1 MVLYKWVFLGTVK
14 IHNKY
19 TIANSTF
26 QYNSAG
32 KCVTSPLNVYKSYFC
47 ERGGGVHI
55 VVFDNVLR
63 NSNITLFNNTLE
75 GNSAVFG
82 GGALVCLSGST
93 SGNTIQILHNK
104 FIANRALAGGG
115 GLDVGITTHN
125 KPYPRENFIFVF
137 NSSFEHNKALFGGGM
152 SMFGGFISFF
162 KKHTYNEINCSSCHF
177 ESNTARG
184 GAAVNIGPDIFKFDG
199 TQCLM
204 LINFVNCTIENNS
217 ITFDSTSSGASDGN
231 GAFFTS
237 VIAVKFSG
245 KTIFT
250 GNNGTALYI
259 DSTIAIFGQNSFVDF
274 SNNSGYQGG
283 GILLFGKSALYVGEG
298 GYFQFSNNT
307 ATKFGGAICA
317 LNGGKHVFPY
327 INLCFLKLKN
337 PHSKLTGLNFI
348 FVNNSAKIGDDIY
361 ATSIVSCEM
370 LCRRRSAANSL
381 THFFD
386 NKCFGNFKFG
396 DSQDHITK
404 HVATSPMNVTSIS
417 ENSSLA
423 MPIFPGILTHLNIV
437 QYDEV
442 GGDVSQLFPLT
453 ARVQSSSQNASIKV
467 DSSYTVITDNS
478 VILFGSPG
486 DKGDLLLESQTV
498 RHFIRFKL
506 SHCGPGFVLNKGKD
520 TKCVCSSFNS
530 NNESLSYVSLK
541 CEPNGSV
548 GIAVNNWAGYPNISI
563 ASPDSLYTGVCV
575 TQLCNHCPTNDTSDY
590 LFCSLPQSPENLE
603 KQICGESRQG
613 RLCGRCVPY
622 KSVYYHSD
630 NFTCGDNTSCQ
641 YGIPIYIA
649 SELLPVTIIFLVI
662 LLFKISLT
670 SGAVYS
676 FVFYAQILSIL
687 SITLYGTIPLQ
698 NKNTAYAIKFFQL
711 LLGIFNFNIGK
722 WEFCVFQTDS
732 IMNLLMIKYA
742 TLAYAFFL
750 VLATI
755 LIMRI
760 HSCYSCVK
768 VCRRCGRRN
777 IRGSIVDGLSAF
789 LVLCYFQ
796 CAVVTSQIL
805 TPSQLFGINKTWN
818 TTVALF
824 DGELDYLKGAHL
836 WYALPAF
843 LCMIFI
849 LIPPPTILI
858 LEPILTKLFSMDC
871 FTSTPPKWYYNRLR
885 LKLMPF
891 LDSFQACFKDRHRY
905 FAGLYF
911 LYRLVIPLTSIFVQS
926 IQNYY
931 ASVTCLFLVILLI
944 HTLLQPYKKKW
955 HSLLERSLF
964 INIIMLFAI
973 SIYNY
978 TCSRNA
984 LIYVQLLF
992 ISLSCAYIVLYTI
1005 FEIQQKFVVMQW
1017 WKKWIWPTASRESTE
1032 VEADSLPYRLL
1043 INNNDVT
1050 ISDSYRTF

>member
-1 MVLYKWVFLGTVK
+1 
-14 IHNKY
+14 
-19 TIANSTF
+19 
-26 QYNSAG
+26 
-32 KCVTSPLNVYKSYFC
+32 
-47 ERGGGVHI
+47 
-55 VVFDNVLR
+55 
-63 NSNITLFNNTLE
+63 
-75 GNSAVFG
+75 
-82 GGALVCLSGST
+82 
-93 SGNTIQILHNK
+93 
-104 FIANRALAGGG
+104 
-115 GLDVGITTHN
+115 
-125 KPYPRENFIFVF
+125 
-137 NSSFEHNKALFGGGM
+137 
-152 SMFGGFISFF
+152 
-162 KKHTYNEINCSSCHF
+162 
-177 ESNTARG
+177 
-184 GAAVNIGPDIFKFDG
+184 
-199 TQCLM
+199 
-204 LINFVNCTIENNS
+204 
-217 ITFDSTSSGASDGN
+217 
-231 GAFFTS
+231 
-237 VIAVKFSG
+237 
-245 KTIFT
+245 
-250 GNNGTALYI
+250 
-259 DSTIAIFGQNSFVDF
+259 
-274 SNNSGYQGG
+274 
-283 GILLFGKSALYVGEG
+283 
-298 GYFQFSNNT
+298 
-307 ATKFGGAICA
+307 
-317 LNGGKHVFPY
+317 
-327 INLCFLKLKN
+327 
-337 PHSKLTGLNFI
+337 
-348 FVNNSAKIGDDIY
+348 
-361 ATSIVSCEM
+361 
-370 LCRRRSAANSL
+370 
-381 THFFD
+381 
-386 NKCFGNFKFG
+386 
-396 DSQDHITK
+396 
-404 HVATSPMNVTSIS
+404 
-417 ENSSLA
+417 